1 MWSFSHVCMNMSMS
15 QCVELVSTFGVVAR
29 HVCMNRAFLHRP
41 TCVRTSASSRGN
53 RDGASTLSMTVYRQ
67 ISWHM
72 SSVSSTDCMHACLS
86 LCNYI
91 VEVLSNDLFRFIRCN
106 HRYVLRM
113 ICFDLCVVQELT
125 QISTIRQEGFIT
137 ALEKALCKIAE
148 MKIEWFKCHRVGG
161 VRF

>member
-1 MWSFSHVCMNMSMS
+1 MNMSMS

-29 HVCMNRAFLHRP
+29 HVCMNRAFLHRS
-41 TCVRTSASSRGN
+41 TRATTSAGSRGN
-53 RDGASTLSMTVYRQ
+53 RDGAATLSMTVYRQ

-91 VEVLSNDLFRFIRCN
+91 VEVLSHDLFRFIRCN

-113 ICFDLCVVQELT
+113 ICFALSVVQECT
-125 QISTIRQEGFIT
+125 QISTIRQDGFIK
-137 ALEKALCKIAE
+137 ALENALYKIAE
-148 MKIEWFKCHRVGG
+148 MKIEWCTCDRVWG
-161 VRF
+161 VLF